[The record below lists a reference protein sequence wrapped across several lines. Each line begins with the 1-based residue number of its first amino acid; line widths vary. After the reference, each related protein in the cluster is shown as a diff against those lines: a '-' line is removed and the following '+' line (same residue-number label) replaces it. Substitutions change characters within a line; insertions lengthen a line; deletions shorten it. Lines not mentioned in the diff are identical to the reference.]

1 MKCMHCG
8 STNDTTDFM
17 YKDEPVI
24 LCVDCRVDQA
34 TGKLTLPLKTM
45 GRPPIGISK
54 KISVTMSERFWEHL
68 DAQAKSRSESV
79 RLLIDRDMTTAGQ
92 WANDAC
98 LGYVMLAAERIGVR
112 PDQLDL
118 LLKAIQH
125 EFDIT
130 SVAEAKKAYT
140 SS

>member
-1 MKCMHCG
+1 MHCG

-17 YKDEPVI
+17 YKGERVI
-24 LCVDCRVDQA
+24 LCLECRVDQA
-34 TGKLTLPLKTM
+34 TGKLALPLKTM

-54 KISVTMSERFWEHL
+54 KISVTMPERFWEHL

-79 RLLIDRDMTTAGQ
+79 RLLVDRDMTTAGQ

>member
-1 MKCMHCG
+1 MNCG
-8 STNDTTDFM
+8 NTNDTTDFISAG
-17 YKDEPVI
+17 ERVI
-24 LCVDCRVDQA
+24 LCVDCRYDLA

-79 RLLIDRDMTTAGQ
+79 RLLVDRDMTTAGQ